1 MKPPTIPL
9 EGVRSWVLQVDS
21 AGNMHL
27 EYRAGCLGP
36 VLD

>member
-1 MKPPTIPL
+1 MMPPTIPL

-21 AGNMHL
+21 AGSKHL
-27 EYRAGCLGP
+27 EYRADCPGP